1 MIKYA
6 GDRVVHNETT
16 SRWEDVGPTKIT
28 FSGKY
33 DTRQRRQY
41 PKRARWG
48 NDVYDE
54 APASSPCAW
63 EVDATLRYKA
73 KMEGRGRRFNSLETD
88 FPESDDPV
96 RVFMTTYPLD

>member
-1 MIKYA
+1 
-6 GDRVVHNETT
+6 
-16 SRWEDVGPTKIT
+16 
-28 FSGKY
+28 
-33 DTRQRRQY
+33 
-41 PKRARWG
+41 
-48 NDVYDE
+48 VYDE